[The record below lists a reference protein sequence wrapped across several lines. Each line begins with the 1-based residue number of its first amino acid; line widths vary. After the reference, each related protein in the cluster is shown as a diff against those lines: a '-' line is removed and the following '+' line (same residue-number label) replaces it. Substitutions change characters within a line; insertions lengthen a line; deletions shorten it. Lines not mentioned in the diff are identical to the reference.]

1 MKHILTL
8 IFVFF
13 ALAIIKLQIK
23 FYEVRIILKK
33 TNPLE
38 NILQNMYRE
47 RIYNIVKS
55 LYKNKFFFA
64 LNQQFSLKRYMQKIE
79 T

>member
-47 RIYNIVKS
+47 RIYNIINS

-64 LNQQFSLKRYMQKIE
+64 
-79 T
+79 

>member
-23 FYEVRIILKK
+23 FYEVKIILKK

-64 LNQQFSLKRYMQKIE
+64 
-79 T
+79 